1 MRILKDKKIL
11 LGITGGIASYKS
23 AELIRLLI
31 KNNAVVNVVMT
42 ESATKFVTPMT
53 FQTLSM
59 NPVLTDT
66 FDTAHGVE
74 IKHISLPQE
83 CDAFV
88 IAPATANIIGK
99 IAAGIGDDLLTS
111 MVLACTKPILIVPSM
126 NNFMWENKIVQ
137 GNIKKLKEHGFIIM
151 EPSEGFLACGYE
163 GKGRMPEPEEI
174 LDEIVRLVTP
184 KDLANKKILITA
196 GPTREPIDPVR
207 FISNPSSGKMGY
219 ALAKEAKNRGAKVT
233 LISGP
238 SSLKPP
244 NVNKF
249 IPVETAKEMAE
260 RVFKEAGESDVVIM
274 TAAVAD
280 YTPAKYSANKIKK
293 KVGKLNIELIR
304 TTDVLKKLG
313 EHKDKKILV
322 GFAAE
327 TENIEANA
335 MRKLK
340 EKNLDLIVLNKIG
353 EKGSGFASDTNK
365 VILIYRNGKRM
376 DFDKMEKSKVAG
388 VILDAIKE
396 IMTKRA
402 G

>member
-1 MRILKDKKIL
+1 MLKGKKIL

-23 AELIRLLI
+23 VELLRLLI

-99 IAAGIGDDLLTS
+99 IAGGIGDDLLTS

-137 GNIKKLKEHGFIIM
+137 GNIRKLKEHGFIIM

-174 LDEIVRLVTP
+174 LDEIIRLVTP

-219 ALAKEAKNRGAKVT
+219 AIAKEAVNRGAKVT

-238 SSLKPP
+238 SHLKPP

-249 IPVETAKEMAE
+249 IPVETAEEMAE

-280 YTPAKYSANKIKK
+280 YRPAKYSKNKIKK
-293 KVGKLNIELIR
+293 QDGKLNIELIP
-304 TTDVLKKLG
+304 TTDILKKLG
-313 EHKDKKILV
+313 EYKGKKILV

-327 TENIEANA
+327 TENEVANA
-335 MRKLK
+335 MKKLK

-353 EKGSGFASDTNK
+353 EEGSGFASDTNK
-365 VILIYRNGKRM
+365 VALIYRDGKRR
-376 DFDKMEKSKVAG
+376 DFEKMEKSRLAVI
-388 VILDAIKE
+388 ILDAIKE
-396 IMTKRA
+396 IMRKSA